1 MKDVPTIADA
11 VFTENDVPAPVAS
24 GHVRTAL
31 TFEVL
36 AEQNIDF
43 VFRCLRRSGLDEATA
58 DDAVQQVFVIA
69 STKLASIEGGKEK
82 AFLYGTARNVA
93 AQQRRAHARR
103 AEVEYV
109 ESSDHEDGG
118 ITQSGTGPSLEELLD
133 QRRARELLDEV
144 LASLPDNLRDVFVLS
159 EVEELSA
166 SEVAECLEIPLGT
179 VASRLARAREVFDQT
194 LARIQKRR
202 AFRGAR

>member
-1 MKDVPTIADA
+1 MKDVPTIATA
-11 VFTENDVPAPVAS
+11 VFSDDEPPPAAS
-24 GHVRTAL
+24 GHVPTAV
-31 TFEVL
+31 TFTAL

-43 VFRCLRRSGLDEATA
+43 VFRCLRRSGLDEASA

-69 STKLASIEGGKEK
+69 SQKLASIERGKEK

-93 AQQRRAHARR
+93 AQHRRANARR

-109 ESSDHEDGG
+109 EPSDHEDGG
-118 ITQSGTGPSLEELLD
+118 TGDPTGPSLEELLD

-144 LASLPDNLRDVFVLS
+144 LATLPDHLRDVFVLS

-166 SEVAECLEIPLGT
+166 PEVAACLDIPLGT